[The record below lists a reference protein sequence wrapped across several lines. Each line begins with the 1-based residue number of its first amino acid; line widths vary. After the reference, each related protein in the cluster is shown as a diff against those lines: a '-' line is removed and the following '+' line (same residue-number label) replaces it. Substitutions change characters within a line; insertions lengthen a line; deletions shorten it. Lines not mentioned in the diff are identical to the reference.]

1 MIVQDYIHKFTKMRG
16 KSMRI
21 VLIIIGL
28 IVLSPF
34 LMLGVY
40 SLDFIYYGANDHKA
54 EKAALEYLEDKYAED
69 FEVDDVEYNKVLGDD
84 EGGYTLQL
92 HPLNEPEI
100 TISVHVTEKYQ
111 VTRDNYKES
120 KWGYEFRKEMVP
132 IIEPIFQ
139 DTGKI
144 YVYGSFPEELEKQYQ
159 FEDSYQTIYNENP
172 LQSYERI
179 HIVNF
184 VEPFEKEKELAK
196 IYQLWELVKDRE
208 VRDTNIEINYYPNGL
223 LKGFDSYPD
232 LNQFENENRKEM
244 FYLCRFSKE
253 EVRKKPIS
261 TPSDLEEYCR
271 EL

>member
-1 MIVQDYIHKFTKMRG
+1 
-16 KSMRI
+16 MRI

-84 EGGYTLQL
+84 EGGYTLQV
-92 HPLNEPEI
+92 HPLKKTEI
-100 TISVHVTEKYQ
+100 TIRVDVTEKYQ

-139 DTGKI
+139 DTGKN

-159 FEDSYQTIYNENP
+159 FEDSYQTIYYENP
-172 LQSYERI
+172 LQSFERI
-179 HIVNF
+179 HILNF
-184 VEPFEKEKELAK
+184 VEPFEKEKELTK

-223 LKGFDSYPD
+223 LKDFDSYPD

-261 TPSDLEEYCR
+261 TPSDVEEFCR